1 MGIKLTRKALRA
13 LRVAGTAALS
23 AAAGTML
30 AAALSVPADYVLG
43 RMLQKSYLTACI
55 ETIDE
60 RRLESPSAA
69 DFSICPG
76 TGYLVFRPSDGS
88 EPRTAGNPESH
99 GPVSVSRETSG
110 GTAELFTSA
119 GGHDL
124 INVRIF
130 SSGQGPFWGLTAAG
144 TLIIFLS
151 ALIAARRRESR
162 EMAERERKLEE
173 KDLENPARA
182 AERLFSQR
190 KFSDTLLNYTRQ
202 PVICLDSSFRILT
215 VNNAT
220 IMLTGMLEPELTG
233 EY

>member
-110 GTAELFTSA
+110 ASDAQNRRYPLRGGTVRDSA
-119 GGHDL
+119 PSLGR
-124 INVRIF
+124 NVWPERR
-130 SSGQGPFWGLTAAG
+130 SRQDRPSQG
-144 TLIIFLS
+144 
-151 ALIAARRRESR
+151 R
-162 EMAERERKLEE
+162 ERE
-173 KDLENPARA
+173 
-182 AERLFSQR
+182 
-190 KFSDTLLNYTRQ
+190 T
-202 PVICLDSSFRILT
+202 DSSPAFSTAVSVLPS
-215 VNNAT
+215 A
-220 IMLTGMLEPELTG
+220 
-233 EY
+233 